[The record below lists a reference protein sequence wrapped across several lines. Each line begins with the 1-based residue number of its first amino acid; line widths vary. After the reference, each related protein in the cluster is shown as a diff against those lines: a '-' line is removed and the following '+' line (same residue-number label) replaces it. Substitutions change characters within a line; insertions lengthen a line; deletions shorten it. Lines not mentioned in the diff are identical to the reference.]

1 MPFSRQAAFD
11 LLRTLAFG
19 SISGTYAKLGSALT
33 HGARGIHI
41 TNQTDG
47 DMFIAV
53 TNGSTP
59 ASDGTADNLFIPNG
73 SFILWDNATDSSHLT
88 NDPSFV
94 FPKGTQFWVRQS
106 TAPSKLSVYLSV
118 LYATGE

>member
-11 LLRTLAFG
+11 LLRSLGFA
-19 SISGTYAKLGSALT
+19 SISGTYAKLGSAFT
-33 HGARGIHI
+33 HEARGIHI

-47 DMFIAV
+47 DMFLAV

-59 ASDGTADNLFIPNG
+59 ASDGSADNLFIPSG
-73 SFILWDNATDSSHLT
+73 SFVLWDISTDSSHRT

-94 FPKGTQFWVRQS
+94 FPKGTQVWVRQS
-106 TAPSKLSVYLSV
+106 TAPSKLSVYLSA
-118 LYATGE
+118 LYAVGE